1 MQVFQS
7 TYWKWTYKFIKKK
20 TDTGQDHDYS
30 TGYLLNY
37 LYFKESFIS
46 ISIDLSEQQVFDA
59 SPKASQLI
67 NVTSNLNREENIAFF
82 NYL

>member
-1 MQVFQS
+1 MIDGRNFFNQPTESELINLQ
-7 TYWKWTYKFIKKK
+7 KK

-67 NVTSNLNREENIAFF
+67 NVTSNLYREENASVF
-82 NYL
+82 